1 MKQNFFDQLDGGW
14 GDLITDTYKEANS
27 LIPKYSTDK
36 EGKIIVTPLSD
47 KTIKE
52 PKELYI
58 KDGTYAIA
66 NAAFE
71 DNYSIKGYLHFPDSV
86 EIISDKAFSN
96 CILLNQLSLPKNLKV
111 IGNKT
116 FYMCY
121 NIKSTLELPNQL
133 ITIGE
138 GAFYY
143 CSFLYGDL
151 VIPDSVT
158 KIESYS
164 FYKCKYFTSLKLS
177 SNIEFIGQSVF
188 ANCINMTGDLIIPE
202 SVKEIHYNAFNK
214 CNFERIYIPKHLKEI
229 KTFLGTCRETAEIII
244 Y

>member
-1 MKQNFFDQLDGGW
+1 MEH
-14 GDLITDTYKEANS
+14 LIK
-27 LIPKYSTDK
+27 
-36 EGKIIVTPLSD
+36 
-47 KTIKE
+47 
-52 PKELYI
+52 
-58 KDGTYAIA
+58 
-66 NAAFE
+66 
-71 DNYSIKGYLHFPDSV
+71 
-86 EIISDKAFSN
+86 
-96 CILLNQLSLPKNLKV
+96 
-111 IGNKT
+111 
-116 FYMCY
+116 
-121 NIKSTLELPNQL
+121 
-133 ITIGE
+133 
-138 GAFYY
+138 
-143 CSFLYGDL
+143 CSGLRGDL

>member
-47 KTIKE
+47 KRTKRITK
-52 PKELYI
+52 PINHNRRRSFLLLQFLYGDLVI
-58 KDGTYAIA
+58 PDSVISLGTYA
-66 NAAFE
+66 FE
-71 DNYSIKGYLHFPDSV
+71 NCDNFNG
-86 EIISDKAFSN
+86 
-96 CILLNQLSLPKNLKV
+96 ILKLSNQLKEIQL
-111 IGNKT
+111 GT
-116 FYMCY
+116 F
-121 NIKSTLELPNQL
+121 KQ
-133 ITIGE
+133 
-138 GAFYY
+138 
-143 CSFLYGDL
+143 CSGLRGDL

-164 FYKCKYFTSLKLS
+164 FYKCKHFTSLKLS

-214 CNFERIYIPKHLKEI
+214 CNFEKIYIPKHLKEI
-229 KTFLGTCRETAEIII
+229 KTFLGTCIETAKIII